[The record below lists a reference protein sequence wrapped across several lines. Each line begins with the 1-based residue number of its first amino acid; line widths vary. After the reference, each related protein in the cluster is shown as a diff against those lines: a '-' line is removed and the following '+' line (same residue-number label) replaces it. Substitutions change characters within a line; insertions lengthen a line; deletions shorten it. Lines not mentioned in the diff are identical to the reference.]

1 LITGHLNG
9 FSDADYR
16 LLITL
21 TQEPTTPL
29 YQTKNFNRSLIKT
42 RTMKALL
49 IPVFALFLFSCVS
62 EQEPG
67 VLAPLQTENDQL
79 NATLNQARHSIAE
92 KEAYLLALN
101 GQMDELLPQLEQA
114 QNPEVKIELTKK
126 MQFIAERISSFENSI
141 GRLQSA
147 LRTEERKAIEMTDD
161 LLVAMDALADQ
172 EAEIELL
179 VFELQYD
186 GEQIAQLNDDLNDLE
201 MRENIRAKKNAERLL
216 AIGSQEELENA
227 GVIER
232 KGLPLFRR
240 TELTISDAKEAKW
253 RTIDLREIC
262 SIPMYS
268 KEASVH
274 SDHPTDSYSFTTDKA
289 GLLTLVIEN
298 VDDFWNLSKC
308 LVIEIG

>member
-1 LITGHLNG
+1 
-9 FSDADYR
+9 
-16 LLITL
+16 
-21 TQEPTTPL
+21 
-29 YQTKNFNRSLIKT
+29 
-42 RTMKALL
+42 MKALL
-49 IPVFALFLFSCVS
+49 IPVFALFLFSCAS
-62 EQEPG
+62 EPEPD

-101 GQMDELLPQLEQA
+101 AQMDELLPQLEQA

-126 MQFIAERISSFENSI
+126 MQFIAERISNFENSI

-147 LRTEERKAIEMTDD
+147 LRTEERKAIEMKDD

-216 AIGSQEELENA
+216 AIGSQKELENA
-227 GVIER
+227 GIIER

-240 TELTISDAKEAKW
+240 TDLTISDAKKANWK
-253 RTIDLREIC
+253 TIDLREIC

-274 SDHPTDSYSFTTDKA
+274 SDHPTDSYRFITDKA

>member
-1 LITGHLNG
+1 MITGHLNG

>member
-1 LITGHLNG
+1 
-9 FSDADYR
+9 
-16 LLITL
+16 
-21 TQEPTTPL
+21 
-29 YQTKNFNRSLIKT
+29 
-42 RTMKALL
+42 MKALL